1 MTTELL
7 TKCLEVETWTRSLT
21 MRGLEREE
29 IVARIDEMY
38 EPETLDEMEAY
49 SEAIL
54 YARLGVL
61 NQRWSGRVVNVDLSI
76 IKIISYELQH

>member
-1 MTTELL
+1 MIAKLQIRCFEI
-7 TKCLEVETWTRSLT
+7 ENWTRSLT

-38 EPETLDEMEAY
+38 EPMTEEEMEAY

-61 NQRWSGRVVNVDLSI
+61 N
-76 IKIISYELQH
+76 

>member
-1 MTTELL
+1 MTSELL
-7 TKCLEVETWTRSLT
+7 TKCWEVENWTRSLT

-38 EPETLDEMEAY
+38 EPETEEEMEAY
-49 SEAIL
+49 SEAII

-61 NQRWSGRVVNVDLSI
+61 N
-76 IKIISYELQH
+76 

>member
-7 TKCLEVETWTRSLT
+7 TKCWEVENWTRSLT
-21 MRGLEREE
+21 MRGLDREE

-61 NQRWSGRVVNVDLSI
+61 N
-76 IKIISYELQH
+76 

>member
-1 MTTELL
+1 MRGIAPHLYSRHKLKAMTAELQVR
-7 TKCLEVETWTRSLT
+7 CLEVENCTRSLT
-21 MRGLEREE
+21 MRGMDREE
-29 IVARIDEMY
+29 IVYKIDEMY

-61 NQRWSGRVVNVDLSI
+61 N
-76 IKIISYELQH
+76 

>member
-1 MTTELL
+1 MTTELHV
-7 TKCLEVETWTRSLT
+7 KCLEVENLTRSLV
-21 MRGLEREE
+21 MRGLDREE

-49 SEAIL
+49 SEAIA

-61 NQRWSGRVVNVDLSI
+61 N
-76 IKIISYELQH
+76 

>member
-1 MTTELL
+1 LRGIAPHLYSSHKIKSMTSELL

-21 MRGLEREE
+21 MRGLERDE

-38 EPETLDEMEAY
+38 EPETEEEMEAY
-49 SEAIL
+49 SEAIV

-61 NQRWSGRVVNVDLSI
+61 N
-76 IKIISYELQH
+76 

>member
-1 MTTELL
+1 MTLELVS
-7 TKCLEVETWTRSLT
+7 KCLEVENWTRSLT
-21 MRGLEREE
+21 MRGIDREE
-29 IVARIDEMY
+29 IVYKIDEMY

-61 NQRWSGRVVNVDLSI
+61 N
-76 IKIISYELQH
+76 

>member
-1 MTTELL
+1 MTSELL

-49 SEAIL
+49 SEAII

-61 NQRWSGRVVNVDLSI
+61 NQRWSGRAVNVDLSI
-76 IKIISYELQH
+76 IKN

>member
-1 MTTELL
+1 MTSELL
-7 TKCLEVETWTRSLT
+7 TKCLEVENWTRSLT

-38 EPETLDEMEAY
+38 EPETEEEMEAY
-49 SEAIL
+49 SEAII

-61 NQRWSGRVVNVDLSI
+61 NQRWSGRAVDVDLSI
-76 IKIISYELQH
+76 IKN

>member
-1 MTTELL
+1 MTAELI
-7 TKCLEVETWTRSLT
+7 TKCFEVENWTRSLT
-21 MRGLEREE
+21 MRGMDREE
-29 IVARIDEMY
+29 IVYKIDEMY

-61 NQRWSGRVVNVDLSI
+61 NQFGWQSLDRRFKYYKKL
-76 IKIISYELQH
+76 K

>member
-1 MTTELL
+1 MQLNNYNMTAELL
-7 TKCLEVETWTRSLT
+7 TKCLEVENWTRSLT
-21 MRGLEREE
+21 MRGLGREE

-49 SEAIL
+49 SEAIA

-61 NQRWSGRVVNVDLSI
+61 N
-76 IKIISYELQH
+76 

>member
-1 MTTELL
+1 MTTELHV
-7 TKCLEVETWTRSLT
+7 KCLEVENWTRSLV
-21 MRGLEREE
+21 MRGLDREE

-49 SEAIL
+49 SEAIA

-61 NQRWSGRVVNVDLSI
+61 N
-76 IKIISYELQH
+76 

>member
-7 TKCLEVETWTRSLT
+7 TKCFEVENWTRSLT
-21 MRGLEREE
+21 MRGMDREE
-29 IVARIDEMY
+29 VVYRIDEMY
-38 EPETLDEMEAY
+38 EPESEEEMEAY

-61 NQRWSGRVVNVDLSI
+61 N
-76 IKIISYELQH
+76 

>member
-1 MTTELL
+1 MTSELL
-7 TKCLEVETWTRSLT
+7 TKCWEVENWTRSLT

-29 IVARIDEMY
+29 IVARIDDMY
-38 EPETLDEMEAY
+38 EPETEEEMEAY
-49 SEAIL
+49 SEAII

-76 IKIISYELQH
+76 K

>member
-1 MTTELL
+1 MIIYLWYKLNRMTVELV
-7 TKCLEVETWTRSLT
+7 TKCLEVENWTRSLT
-21 MRGLEREE
+21 MRGLDREE
-29 IVARIDEMY
+29 IVYRIDEMY

-61 NQRWSGRVVNVDLSI
+61 N
-76 IKIISYELQH
+76 